1 MLIMPKQSL
10 FISWQ
15 KLFRLQNGRVGIGSM
30 LFYATS
36 LLIVLS
42 IPVTVV
48 MLRAN
53 QEQITTASFS
63 PVSFSSPP
71 SVNLDL
77 PSESVI
83 RGETVHI
90 KTVATNTNWNILYF
104 SPQFPTV
111 SHPYEKH
118 TMTIVA
124 QGPSIPNAYYNAH
137 ESGYFMAAIFQLQG
151 AYGEF
156 RSGDLMCTWD
166 GQLYLY
172 KKETVNPIIEMI
184 DSEAKYRGTWDK
196 LTTCQNDSLKRI
208 KVH

>member
-1 MLIMPKQSL
+1 MLNMMKLLL
-10 FISWQ
+10 F
-15 KLFRLQNGRVGIGSM
+15 KSM
-30 LFYATS
+30 LKKIRTQCGYIGVGSILFYGTS
-36 LLIVLS
+36 FLIVIS
-42 IPVTVV
+42 IPITII
-48 MLRAN
+48 MLRSN

-71 SVNLDL
+71 SVSLDI
-77 PSESVI
+77 PNESAKK
-83 RGETVHI
+83 GETI
-90 KTVATNTNWNILYF
+90 QLRTVSTNTNWNILYF

-111 SHPYEKH
+111 AHPYEDH
-118 TMTIVA
+118 TMTVVA
-124 QGPSIPNAYYNAH
+124 QGPNIPNAYFTAYQ
-137 ESGYFMAAIFQLQG
+137 SGYFLTAIFQLQG

-208 KVH
+208 EVH